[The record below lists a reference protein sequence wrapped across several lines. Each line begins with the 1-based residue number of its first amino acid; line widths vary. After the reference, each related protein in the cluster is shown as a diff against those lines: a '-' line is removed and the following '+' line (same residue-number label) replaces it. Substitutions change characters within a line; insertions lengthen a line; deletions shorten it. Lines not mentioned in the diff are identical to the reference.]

1 MRRSFFA
8 RFRDFYFDPMF
19 LPRSRVRAVLDV
31 FPALW
36 FALWNGEGR

>member
-8 RFRDFYFDPMF
+8 RFRDFYMGPMF

-36 FALWNGEGR
+36 FALRDEEGR